1 MRLLIMLLLAL
12 LAPAVLAMQPA
23 PFSAAVP
30 GSALP
35 PGWTLQPIP
44 NVKNQTRFDLVRDGD
59 GSVLRARSEN
69 AAASLHHA
77 LQIDPA
83 RTPQLRWRW
92 KTEHVLASADMTRKS
107 GDDYAARLYVFFDR
121 KLEQMSFG
129 ERMLYRIGHGRY
141 GDQLPTAALCYVW
154 DNRQPIGT
162 MRDNAYTGFVKMIV
176 VSSGKALQG
185 QWLQLQRDVGADYR
199 HAFGAAPPPI
209 NGIAVSVDTDNTG
222 ESTVT
227 YFGDIAFG
235 GIGFSSGAA
244 P

>member
-1 MRLLIMLLLAL
+1 M
-12 LAPAVLAMQPA
+12 
-23 PFSAAVP
+23 
-30 GSALP
+30 
-35 PGWTLQPIP
+35 
-44 NVKNQTRFDLVRDGD
+44 
-59 GSVLRARSEN
+59 
-69 AAASLHHA
+69 
-77 LQIDPA
+77 
-83 RTPQLRWRW
+83 
-92 KTEHVLASADMTRKS
+92 LASADMTRKS

-129 ERMLYRIGHGRY
+129 ERMLYRIGHSRY

-176 VSSGKALQG
+176 VSSGKAQQG
-185 QWLQLQRDVGADYR
+185 HWLQVQRDVGADYR

-235 GIGFSSGAA
+235 DIGFSSGVA